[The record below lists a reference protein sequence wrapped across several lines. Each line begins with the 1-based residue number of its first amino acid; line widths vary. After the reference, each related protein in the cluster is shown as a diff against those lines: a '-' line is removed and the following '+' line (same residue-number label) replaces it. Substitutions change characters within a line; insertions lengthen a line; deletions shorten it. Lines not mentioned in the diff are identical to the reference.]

1 MQITDYESGNQL
13 RDIDIVLTA
22 EEAKDLMAYLSW
34 LLVQPDQR
42 FAQLSEVRKF
52 SLLREITLSIDPKKV
67 EDAG

>member
-13 RDIDIVLTA
+13 RDIDIVLTT